1 MMELFKR
8 SIYKRFTRVFLSCG
22 SSQAFFHDNKD
33 FTEDRICLDDCTS
46 WLDSDF
52 ACSFNYIRSAEVD
65 FLQFFHEHRKRRVSE
80 CIWTKRTELITK
92 NLFAKELR
100 RS

>member
-46 WLDSDF
+46 
-52 ACSFNYIRSAEVD
+52 
-65 FLQFFHEHRKRRVSE
+65 
-80 CIWTKRTELITK
+80 
-92 NLFAKELR
+92 
-100 RS
+100 